1 MKELELIKRESAEI
15 VDHVKQNKTTLVNR
29 ILPKQGHMCFEY
41 NALTNQLTY
50 ARFMNSNI
58 YLPEAMNGRV
68 VPRRKV
74 MIKDNCMY
82 VTALNFKNAIKH
94 LERILERKIKP
105 LIIKS

>member
-1 MKELELIKRESAEI
+1 MRELETKQHESAEI

-29 ILPKQGHMCFEY
+29 IMPKQGHKCFEY

-50 ARFMNSNI
+50 AKFMQSNI
-58 YLPEAMNGRV
+58 DLSEAMKGNI
-68 VPRRKV
+68 VPKRKV

-94 LERILERKIKP
+94 LERILERKITP
-105 LIIKS
+105 LIIK